1 LKKIACCLRHLVNS
15 LIEGEFIGLGRLCEA
30 AEFADE
36 LQRRR
41 ADFFVRC
48 GRFEVV
54 QGLNVSTHRIVL
66 PPNTSGFVH
75 QVIDSEDTLKEE
87 T

>member
-1 LKKIACCLRHLVNS
+1 
-15 LIEGEFIGLGRLCEA
+15 
-30 AEFADE
+30 

-41 ADFFVRC
+41 ADFLVRC

-66 PPNTSGFVH
+66 PPNTRALF
-75 QVIDSEDTLKEE
+75 TK
-87 T
+87 